1 MATLKETIMGCVC
14 GDNSCHK
21 TIYNMF
27 YPTVYNVCMRY
38 SSSKQEGED
47 FIQESFIKIFD
58 NIEKFDTTTSTPNIK
73 FGAWAKRI
81 STNLCIDHLRKQR
94 PLLCENYIVENISC
108 QEEDL
113 DDDKIQYNKSNIIEA
128 VQKLSPRY
136 KAVFNMYY
144 FEGFSHKQI
153 SEKLGIKEGASKA
166 NLYCAKKKLKD
177 ILTKNYKLDY

>member
-58 NIEKFDTTTSTPNIK
+58 NIEKFDTTTALPNIK
-73 FGAWAKRI
+73 FGAWAKKSKFQMIRRVLQDT
-81 STNLCIDHLRKQR
+81 SCSCYLLSLGLRNFKLMSK
-94 PLLCENYIVENISC
+94 PKS
-108 QEEDL
+108 
-113 DDDKIQYNKSNIIEA
+113 YN
-128 VQKLSPRY
+128 
-136 KAVFNMYY
+136 
-144 FEGFSHKQI
+144 
-153 SEKLGIKEGASKA
+153 
-166 NLYCAKKKLKD
+166 
-177 ILTKNYKLDY
+177 